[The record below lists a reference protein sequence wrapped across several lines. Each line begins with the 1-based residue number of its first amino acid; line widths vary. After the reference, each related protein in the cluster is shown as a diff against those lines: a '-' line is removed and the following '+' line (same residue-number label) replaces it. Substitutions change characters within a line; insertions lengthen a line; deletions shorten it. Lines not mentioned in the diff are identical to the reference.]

1 MDFLLQFAPAE
12 LTSVEALGLIILDY
26 FTSAVTVT
34 FGIGGG
40 VMMLM
45 AMASILPVAIV
56 ILSMAPCR
64 WDRMVVEQL

>member
-1 MDFLLQFAPAE
+1 MEFFLAYIPSE
-12 LTSVEALGLIILDY
+12 LTSLEALGLIVFSY

-45 AMASILPVAIV
+45 AMA
-56 ILSMAPCR
+56 
-64 WDRMVVEQL
+64 

>member
-1 MDFLLQFAPAE
+1 MEFFLAYIPSE
-12 LTSVEALGLIILDY
+12 LTSLEALGLIVFSY

-45 AMASILPVAIV
+45 AMASILPLLQLS
-56 ILSMAPCR
+56 LSMAPFR
-64 WDRMVVEQL
+64 WDQMVVEQ